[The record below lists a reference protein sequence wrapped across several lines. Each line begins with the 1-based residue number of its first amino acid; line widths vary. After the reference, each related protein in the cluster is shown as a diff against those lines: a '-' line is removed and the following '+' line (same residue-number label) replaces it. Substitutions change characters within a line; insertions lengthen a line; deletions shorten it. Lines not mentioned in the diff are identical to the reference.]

1 MAPWYEEAEFYH
13 IYPIGLTGAPRK
25 NESEET
31 VHRFSTL
38 EQWLPHI
45 ADLGCTA
52 IYIGPL
58 FESTTHGYDTKDYKQ
73 VDRRLGDNADFAAYV
88 KKAHELGIKVVV
100 DGVFNHTGREFFA
113 SATFRKKENSP
124 RTADGTKESGSA
136 ETPAITMDSPTKHG
150 ETASN
155 SST

>member
-88 KKAHELGIKVVV
+88 KKAHELGRRCLQPHRPRILCLPRHSGKKRTVPVLRMV
-100 DGVFNHTGREFFA
+100 QRNLVR
-113 SATFRKKENSP
+113 RK
-124 RTADGTKESGSA
+124 
-136 ETPAITMDSPTKHG
+136 HLL
-150 ETASN
+150 
-155 SST
+155 

>member
-113 SATFRKKENSP
+113 FRDIQEKREQS

>member
-13 IYPIGLTGAPRK
+13 IYPIGLTGAREK

-88 KKAHELGIKVVV
+88 KK
-100 DGVFNHTGREFFA
+100 
-113 SATFRKKENSP
+113 SP
-124 RTADGTKESGSA
+124 RTRHQSRRRRCLQPYRPRILCLPRHSGKKR
-136 ETPAITMDSPTKHG
+136 TVPVLRMVQRNLVRRKHLL
-150 ETASN
+150 
-155 SST
+155 

>member
-88 KKAHELGIKVVV
+88 KKAQELGITHAMH
-100 DGVFNHTGREFFA
+100 GAVFLRVGSSNICSEF
-113 SATFRKKENSP
+113 N
-124 RTADGTKESGSA
+124 SGSCSFTRSA
-136 ETPAITMDSPTKHG
+136 YRSFVTISMFSVGITLLKRSKVC
-150 ETASN
+150 
-155 SST
+155 

>member
-38 EQWLPHI
+38 EQWLPHN

-52 IYIGPL
+52 NYIGP
-58 FESTTHGYDTKDYKQ
+58 
-73 VDRRLGDNADFAAYV
+73 
-88 KKAHELGIKVVV
+88 
-100 DGVFNHTGREFFA
+100 
-113 SATFRKKENSP
+113 
-124 RTADGTKESGSA
+124 
-136 ETPAITMDSPTKHG
+136 
-150 ETASN
+150 
-155 SST
+155 

>member
-100 DGVFNHTGREFFA
+100 DGVFNHTEMCIRDRARGAGKSRTGR
-113 SATFRKKENSP
+113 
-124 RTADGTKESGSA
+124 SGRHA
-136 ETPAITMDSPTKHG
+136 GNTGKQ
-150 ETASN
+150 
-155 SST
+155 

>member
-45 ADLGCTA
+45 ADLGFSL
-52 IYIGPL
+52 Y
-58 FESTTHGYDTKDYKQ
+58 
-73 VDRRLGDNADFAAYV
+73 
-88 KKAHELGIKVVV
+88 
-100 DGVFNHTGREFFA
+100 
-113 SATFRKKENSP
+113 
-124 RTADGTKESGSA
+124 TADGRADPG
-136 ETPAITMDSPTKHG
+136 
-150 ETASN
+150 
-155 SST
+155 

>member
-45 ADLGCTA
+45 ADRGCTA

-100 DGVFNHTGREFFA
+100 DGVFNHT
-113 SATFRKKENSP
+113 FRKKENSP

-136 ETPAITMDSPTKHG
+136 ETPAITTDSPTKHG

>member
-113 SATFRKKENSP
+113 FRDIQEKENSP

-136 ETPAITMDSPTKHG
+136 ETPAITTDSPTKHG

>member
-52 IYIGPL
+52 IYI
-58 FESTTHGYDTKDYKQ
+58 STCLNQPHMDTTQK
-73 VDRRLGDNADFAAYV
+73 
-88 KKAHELGIKVVV
+88 
-100 DGVFNHTGREFFA
+100 
-113 SATFRKKENSP
+113 
-124 RTADGTKESGSA
+124 
-136 ETPAITMDSPTKHG
+136 IT
-150 ETASN
+150 N
-155 SST
+155 R

>member
-100 DGVFNHTGREFFA
+100 DGVFNA
-113 SATFRKKENSP
+113 NSLPSATFRKKENSP

-136 ETPAITMDSPTKHG
+136 ETPAITTDSPTKHG

>member
-73 VDRRLGDNADFAAYV
+73 VDRQTSHFGAPF
-88 KKAHELGIKVVV
+88 
-100 DGVFNHTGREFFA
+100 GRQTIA
-113 SATFRKKENSP
+113 P
-124 RTADGTKESGSA
+124 RSIIA
-136 ETPAITMDSPTKHG
+136 
-150 ETASN
+150 
-155 SST
+155 

>member
-100 DGVFNHTGREFFA
+100 DGVFNHT
-113 SATFRKKENSP
+113 